1 MFVFKTMS
9 APSRAWPF
17 SVRLVA
23 TVSCFLLCCMVVGL
37 GMWLTHFGSFA
48 ALLCLP
54 VALAS
59 WFFKQ
64 RGTFLCVG
72 SVLLVLAVLNI
83 LISGSLSWPTP
94 MLFGFVIGGTGYLV
108 IGLFISFLAHIL
120 DLANQA
126 RGKAQQAE
134 ERLQHLH
141 QIRDQFLLNVSH
153 ELRTP
158 LTQLRGYLE
167 LLITHREKLD
177 EARQKLFLDYALR
190 GCDELE
196 SLVKGVLDATET
208 IGGVRPPRCEALLVA
223 EVLQDVLA
231 QFDPQTREA
240 YAIHCE
246 LPQALAVWADPQ

>member
-83 LISGSLSWPTP
+83 LILGSLSWPTP

-134 ERLQHLH
+134 ERLQQLH

-158 LTQLRGYLE
+158 LTEIYRLPGTLWLPIAKSSTRPGKSFFWIMLCV
-167 LLITHREKLD
+167 
-177 EARQKLFLDYALR
+177 A
-190 GCDELE
+190 
-196 SLVKGVLDATET
+196 
-208 IGGVRPPRCEALLVA
+208 VRNSNCLSKAYWMLPRPSAG
-223 EVLQDVLA
+223 
-231 QFDPQTREA
+231 
-240 YAIHCE
+240 
-246 LPQALAVWADPQ
+246 